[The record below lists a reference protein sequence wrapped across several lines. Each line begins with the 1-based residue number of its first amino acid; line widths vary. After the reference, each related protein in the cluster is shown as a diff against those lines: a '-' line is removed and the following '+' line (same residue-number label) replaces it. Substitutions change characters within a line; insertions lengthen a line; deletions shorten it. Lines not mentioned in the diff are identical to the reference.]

1 MSAFN
6 FSCLFVTSSLCS
18 RFLASSSSF
27 AHHDTTSVIFTSSQ
41 GSRPIEWEATDA
53 CIESHLVSE
62 TPKLISSRLRVSSK
76 LFSLLVSYFG
86 FVSTSDSLFWNSFCF
101 SSKHWEN
108 EEANCASTTSMKAEQ
123 WEHQPSDFH
132 FRAEAFNKFQF
143 CWSAWWFWQ
152 STNNTN
158 NTNKRQSS
166 HMQPLK
172 KDRIESSNEIANLY
186 AMKVWKVGSKEAGRS
201 RKT

>member
-172 KDRIESSNEIANLY
+172 DRIEWIEWNCKPLLCHESHESVEG
-186 AMKVWKVGSKEAGRS
+186 WEQS

>member
-143 CWSAWWFWQ
+143 WSAWWFWQ

-172 KDRIESSNEIANLY
+172 DRIEWNCKPLLP
-186 AMKVWKVGSKEAGRS
+186 WKCGRLGAKKQEEAGRP
-201 RKT
+201 RT